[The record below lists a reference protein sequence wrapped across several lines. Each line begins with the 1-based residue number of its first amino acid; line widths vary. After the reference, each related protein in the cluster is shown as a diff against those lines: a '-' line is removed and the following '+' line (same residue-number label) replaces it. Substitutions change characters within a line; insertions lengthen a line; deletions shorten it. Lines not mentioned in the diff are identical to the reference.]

1 MANITIT
8 VQSLLNAAEY
18 DSYIIDNGQ
27 TINQLKT
34 AIYSATG
41 VETAWFDIVLNEAIA
56 TGTST
61 LSSLGIISGTQ
72 LRTHNKISRLTT
84 LQDRQVAK
92 LNLAQLERIELSNPY
107 PTYYI
112 DELPTQYDGNVV
124 VDNPNSGGLVQGRP
138 WATPVVYEDLIFTYG
153 EATISFTLTGGV
165 FSNVTCPY
173 GAGGYSAS
181 SGQILMPGNQLN
193 SGTTPDNDI
202 LWNYVCA
209 ADDGVITGFTYNS
222 GTPPPYTPT

>member
-1 MANITIT
+1 MATINITI
-8 VQSLLNAAEY
+8 QSLLNAAQY
-18 DSYIIDNGQ
+18 DAYAVDNAG
-27 TINQLKT
+27 TIGDLKDS
-34 AIYSATG
+34 I
-41 VETAWFDIVLNEAIA
+41 ETTTDCSINWFDLVFNEELLDIANTIASYGIVE
-56 TGTST
+56 G
-61 LSSLGIISGTQ
+61 SS

-92 LNLAQLERIELSNPY
+92 LELAQLERIELSNPY

-124 VDNPNSGGLVQGRP
+124 VDNPNPGGLVQGRP

-181 SGQILMPGNQLN
+181 SGQILMPGDQLN

-209 ADDGVITGFTYNS
+209 ADDGVITGFTYDS
-222 GTPPPYTPT
+222 GTPPLYTPT

>member
-1 MANITIT
+1 
-8 VQSLLNAAEY
+8 
-18 DSYIIDNGQ
+18 
-27 TINQLKT
+27 
-34 AIYSATG
+34 
-41 VETAWFDIVLNEAIA
+41 
-56 TGTST
+56 
-61 LSSLGIISGTQ
+61 
-72 LRTHNKISRLTT
+72 
-84 LQDRQVAK
+84 
-92 LNLAQLERIELSNPY
+92 
-107 PTYYI
+107 
-112 DELPTQYDGNVV
+112 
-124 VDNPNSGGLVQGRP
+124 
-138 WATPVVYEDLIFTYG
+138 VVYEDLIFTYG